1 MTPSSTR
8 AVPAEAARRNAATV
22 VRTVLA
28 HGPLP
33 RLRIA
38 ELTGISAGTV
48 SRLTA
53 RLAAA
58 GQLVELPAVPGPTE
72 TGRPRVPLDLPLAT
86 TAVAGVHIG
95 LLRTTLG
102 LVDLRGEVLAQLV
115 LPRGSTEP
123 DHVVAELTDAISTLT
138 TAQPTRR
145 LLGVGVSTGGWV
157 DTEAGTVVE
166 HGPLGWRDVPL
177 QAQLAARLD
186 PPVRLDGLVRALALA
201 EGWYGAGQ
209 RADSLLEL
217 FVGNVVGAAFTVA
230 RQIHHGPRSAAGGI
244 THLRLSGLRGAPCD
258 CGHHD
263 CLQATLTD
271 HSVLRLAVQQGL
283 LSPDDPYEELVRRAQ
298 NGEPGAVLLLR
309 TRARWIGRAVATL
322 LDLVNPE
329 LVVLAGGPLLT
340 PEYLPDTRAELV
352 RHSALG
358 PAAAARLVPSGLGE
372 HSLVLSAAAVFLD
385 AWFSD
390 PLAHSG
396 GGGSR

>member
-8 AVPAEAARRNAATV
+8 AVPAEAAHRNAATV
-22 VRTVLA
+22 LRTVLA

-72 TGRPRVPLDLPLAT
+72 TGRPRVPLDLPLT
-86 TAVAGVHIG
+86 GTAVAGVHIG

-102 LVDLRGEVLAQLV
+102 LVDLRGGVLAQLV
-115 LPRGSTEP
+115 IPRGSTDP
-123 DHVVAELTDAISTLT
+123 GLVVTELADTLGDLT
-138 TAQPTRR
+138 TSHPTRR

-177 QAQLAARLD
+177 YAELTARLD
-186 PPVRLDGLVRALALA
+186 HPVRLDGLVRALALA

-244 THLRLSGLRGAPCD
+244 AHLRLPGVTGAPCE
-258 CGHHD
+258 CGHDD
-263 CLQATLTD
+263 CLQAALAD
-271 HSVLRLAVQQGL
+271 HSILRLAVAAGL
-283 LSPDDPYEELVRRAQ
+283 VGPDEPYEELVRRAQ
-298 NGEPGAVLLLR
+298 DGATEAAGLLR
-309 TRARWIGRAVATL
+309 TRARWIGRAAATL

-358 PAAAARLVPSGLGE
+358 PAAAARLVPSGLGG
-372 HSLVLSAAAVFLD
+372 HSLVLSSAAVFLD

-390 PLAHSG
+390 PLAHAGAG
-396 GGGSR
+396 GDR